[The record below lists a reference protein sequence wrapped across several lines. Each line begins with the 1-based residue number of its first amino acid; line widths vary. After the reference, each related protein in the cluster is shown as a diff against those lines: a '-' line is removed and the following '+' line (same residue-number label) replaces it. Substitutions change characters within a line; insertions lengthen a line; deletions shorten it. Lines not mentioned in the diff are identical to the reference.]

1 MHPVTTQQD
10 SCAACN
16 CPLDSNQD
24 LDNYI
29 TGRINEIMGNE
40 PRKQKKNNQ
49 DMREGERRDICR
61 ECGVR
66 ERERERERERILEI

>member
-1 MHPVTTQQD
+1 MLRFVEKMFLTAVLIYLLVTTVLHPVTGQQD

-16 CPLDSNQD
+16 CPLASNQD

-40 PRKQKKNNQ
+40 PRKQK
-49 DMREGERRDICR
+49 RDTR
-61 ECGVR
+61 QE
-66 ERERERERERILEI
+66 